1 MIKNKKNGRFDY
13 FKTAVKCRKK
23 MAETS
28 GIDVRV
34 SRSLRRIA
42 SPSAA
47 LLEPVGYGMILSYQ
61 QAFLTP
67 VNPMTIRILFYK
79 KMAERVGFEPTDPCG
94 SAVFKTAALNQ
105 LDHLSA
111 F

>member
-1 MIKNKKNGRFDY
+1 
-13 FKTAVKCRKK
+13 

-79 KMAERVGFEPTDPCG
+79 KNGGESGIRTHGPLRVGGFQDRCLKPTRP
-94 SAVFKTAALNQ
+94 SLRFLKYAT
-105 LDHLSA
+105 
-111 F
+111 